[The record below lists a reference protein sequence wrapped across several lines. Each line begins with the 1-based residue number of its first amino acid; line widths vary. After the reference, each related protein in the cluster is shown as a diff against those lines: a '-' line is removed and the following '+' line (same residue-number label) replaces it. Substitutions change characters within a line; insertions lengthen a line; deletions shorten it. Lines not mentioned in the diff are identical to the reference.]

1 MMGWRPRQR
10 LVGREGGL
18 GFGDAGGRAVSMI
31 ARDS

>member
-10 LVGREGGL
+10 LVKEREDWGLEMQEGGP
-18 GFGDAGGRAVSMI
+18 VSMI